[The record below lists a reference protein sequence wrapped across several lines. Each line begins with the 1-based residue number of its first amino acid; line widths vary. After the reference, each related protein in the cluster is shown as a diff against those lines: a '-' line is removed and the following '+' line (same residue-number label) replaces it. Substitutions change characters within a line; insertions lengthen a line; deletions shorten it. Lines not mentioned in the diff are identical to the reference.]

1 MPPVLFGRYRDIASQ
16 VAERLSAGRG
26 GDPLGPWS
34 EEVIVASHG
43 VADAISKALFRAQWG
58 AGALAGERDPRPIA
72 GLQLQT
78 LEMMARR
85 ILNDAGE
92 YPRVASEAERRLAMR
107 MAARAIDDPMMMT
120 RGIAAM
126 LERSYRDVRD
136 SGLTLDELRS
146 RAERSR
152 VRNRDRMRVVVRAFA
167 EYERLIAAVGAIDPA
182 DLLTRAAR
190 AIGRVKIAPQI
201 VAGFYDMTGVQ
212 RALIDALDAAAKI
225 ASVHIPA
232 GDDEAYRFAQPFVGT
247 INGGQARSAPHP
259 AFGHPL
265 PAVAGR
271 GATTPEVSLLPA
283 RGEEVPPSASLR
295 ASFGRMRGATRLS
308 SIDWHVAAYDRADLE
323 VRAACEAA
331 AKLLADGVQ
340 SIGIVARSLDPS
352 DIHLFTRAAAEYG
365 FRVSERD
372 DIPLLSHRLGRA
384 VASILRL
391 RERGFPRGEVLE
403 IIRDG
408 FRAQT
413 PINVD
418 EADVKTREKRIA
430 GGTSQELRNAQRR
443 PKAVDDYIALVA
455 ELEALTSRL
464 DAPLRGAEWNEL
476 LASIVSRFKFESER
490 DLRAA
495 ECIDDVAAMFERA
508 DRMNVRFEIA
518 SVVDALEQITI
529 TDRDERSAT
538 VWLGDVMK
546 FRGRT
551 FEHLFAIH
559 MQNDS
564 FPQRRIEDAL
574 LPDSDRRLLGIRE
587 IGDGSEEEQLLF
599 RLLFDGA
606 TSAIHFSLAASDGFG
621 KVLRP
626 SQLLKNFAIA
636 ERPSEKEA
644 LLKDFVNAW
653 RTGVVWTGVGANPP
667 LRPLQLLARSGT
679 RGIFDGFI
687 PDATLFSR
695 ALERVTPTQLED
707 FGECPQKFLLEHIL
721 GVSELDDPERELQIN
736 HRDKGSIDHRILEQ
750 FYRSLR
756 DDDYDAA
763 RRDLPLLPE
772 ALAARL
778 NDTIDAEFDRLESEA
793 PAFNRNIRAI
803 ERSAT
808 KRILRDFVARDLSE
822 LLANDLRPRHFEYT
836 FGEKFAARGYHVDHQ
851 EPFIITAA
859 GVPIRVEGKI
869 DRIDVAQ
876 SNVAPPPSA
885 AFSDASESSPPGAAA
900 LHRIVDYKSG
910 KALRHQD
917 LGKKI
922 DRGVRLQLA
931 VYAMAVA
938 EFFGI
943 DAKNISGTIKP
954 IVPGEPK
961 PASFA
966 FELAEKRYGLQETLD
981 IFASAILRGQF
992 PAFPNEKDSDFN
1004 SCKYCPVNHS
1014 CRTKHD
1020 LEEKYAVTRSKEPRT
1035 LLQEIG

>member
-1 MPPVLFGRYRDIASQ
+1 MPPVLYGRYRDIALQ

-26 GDPLGPWS
+26 GDPLAAWS
-34 EEVIVASHG
+34 EEVIVASRG
-43 VADAISKALFRAQWG
+43 VADAISRALDRAQWG

-78 LEMMARR
+78 LETLARR
-85 ILNDAGE
+85 ILNEAGE

-107 MAARAIDDPMMMT
+107 MAARAIDEPMMTT

-136 SGLTLDELRS
+136 SGLTLDDLRT
-146 RAERSR
+146 RAR
-152 VRNRDRMRVVVRAFA
+152 RDRTRVVVRAFA
-167 EYERLIAAVGAIDPA
+167 EYERLISAIGAIDPA
-182 DLLTRAAR
+182 DLLMRAAR

-212 RALIDALDAAAKI
+212 RALIDALEPAAMYVP
-225 ASVHIPA
+225 SVESE
-232 GDDEAYRFAQPFVGT
+232 GDRSS
-247 INGGQARSAPHP
+247 GGQAPSPVPR
-259 AFGHPL
+259 L
-265 PAVAGR
+265 PISREDRR
-271 GATTPEVSLLPA
+271 G
-283 RGEEVPPSASLR
+283 
-295 ASFGRMRGATRLS
+295 RLS
-308 SIDWHVAAYDRADLE
+308 SIDWSVAAYDRADLE
-323 VRAACEAA
+323 VRATCDAI

-352 DIHLFTRAAAEYG
+352 DIHLFNRAAAEHG

-464 DAPLRGAEWNEL
+464 DAPLRGVEWSEL

-495 ECIDDVAAMFERA
+495 ECIDDVAAMFER
-508 DRMNVRFEIA
+508 MNARVDTA
-518 SVVDALEQITI
+518 SVIDALTQITI
-529 TDRDERSAT
+529 TERDDRSGA

-551 FEHLFAIH
+551 FEHLFAIR
-559 MQNDS
+559 MQDDS

-574 LPDSDRRLLGIRE
+574 LPDAERRVLGIRE
-587 IGDGSEEEQLLF
+587 IGDGSEEELLLF

-606 TSAIHFSLAASDGFG
+606 TDAIHFSLAASDGFG

-626 SQLLKNFAIA
+626 SQLLKNFVIA

-653 RTGVVWTGVGANPP
+653 RTGASPVRTGEGACPP

-687 PDATLFSR
+687 PDSALFAR

-763 RRDLPLLPE
+763 RHELPLLPE
-772 ALAARL
+772 RLAARL
-778 NDTIDAEFDRLESEA
+778 EDTIDAEFDRLESEA
-793 PAFNRNIRAI
+793 PPFNRNIRAI

-822 LLANDLRPRHFEYT
+822 LLASDLRPWHFEYT
-836 FGEKFAARGYHVDHQ
+836 FGEKFAARGYRVDHQ
-851 EPFIITAA
+851 EPFIVHAA

-869 DRIDVAQ
+869 DRVDVT
-876 SNVAPPPSA
+876 
-885 AFSDASESSPPGAAA
+885 PPGAAA
-900 LHRIVDYKSG
+900 TPTPSGAAAPHQHFRIVDYKSG

-931 VYAMAVA
+931 LYAMAVA
-938 EFFGI
+938 EFFSI
-943 DAKNISGTIKP
+943 DPKNISGTIKP